1 MAENLW
7 TISLDDT
14 QPSPDQ
20 KPTNALPGFKY
31 KVVDE
36 NGDEIEGD
44 FERTGQLCVMGPT
57 AMTRYLMKDRETS
70 EKATKQVIRGTW
82 VYTGDLATLDGA
94 GETLRITYRC
104 RKDESLFQ
112 EGVYVYPDKVDK
124 AYRGGPGIQDIAGF
138 VTKNIQGKKIL
149 ACAIVR
155 DPGPA
160 VERIVLDWCKGKAVG
175 DARPAAFVFVDAIP
189 YTPAGNVN
197 RLSLGRLYSGIQ

>member
-1 MAENLW
+1 
-7 TISLDDT
+7 
-14 QPSPDQ
+14 
-20 KPTNALPGFKY
+20 
-31 KVVDE
+31 
-36 NGDEIEGD
+36 
-44 FERTGQLCVMGPT
+44 VMGPT

-94 GETLRITYRC
+94 GETLRVTYRC
-104 RKDESLFQ
+104 RKDESFFH
-112 EGVYVYPDKVDK
+112 EGVYIYPDKVDK
-124 AYRGGPGIQDIAGF
+124 AFRGGPGIQDAAGF
-138 VTKNIQGKKIL
+138 VTKNVQGKRIL

-160 VERIVLDWCKGKAVG
+160 VERMVLDWCKGKALG
-175 DARPAAFVFVDAIP
+175 DARPSAFVFVDTIP